1 MCAQRLKGTELKTV
15 IIIEITHEKPLPA
28 KIQDTLTDTIA
39 SRVYGYLYAQ
49 GAQVGVTAKVEDKA
63 KSE

>member
-1 MCAQRLKGTELKTV
+1 MKTV

-49 GAQVGVTAKVEDKA
+49 GAQVGVTAKIEDA
-63 KSE
+63 QSSED